1 MTHDPPTD
9 SDTGVISVPDDG
21 PFTVYPAID
30 VRDGAVV
37 RLLKGDYEQE
47 TRYTDNPVAVAENY
61 ARSGAAW
68 LHLVDLD
75 AARAGG
81 YTLGSTLTRIVETT
95 GLQVQTGGGV
105 RSEDDVQRLLDAG
118 ATRVV
123 VGSLAV
129 HEPETVAQ
137 WLHRFGPERITV
149 ALDTRIGPD
158 GTWMLPTAG
167 WTSVGEQELTA
178 TLHRYQGSGLRHV
191 LCTDIGRDGTLSG
204 PNFHLYTM
212 LTRSN
217 PALDVQA
224 SGGARSVDDVRTA
237 RKHGCAGIILG
248 KALLEGRFTVAEA
261 VREESV

>member
-1 MTHDPPTD
+1 MTPDLPP
-9 SDTGVISVPDDG
+9 DTGENTVSTSLR

-37 RLLKGDYEQE
+37 RLLRGDYDQE

-81 YTLGSTLTRIVETT
+81 YTLLETLTRIVDTT

-105 RSEDDVQRLLDAG
+105 RSADDVQRLLDAG
-118 ATRVV
+118 AARVV

-129 HEPETVAQ
+129 QEPETVMG
-137 WLHRFGPERITV
+137 WIERFGAERITV
-149 ALDTRIGPD
+149 ALDTRTGED
-158 GTWMLPTAG
+158 GRWVLPVAG
-167 WTSVGEQELTA
+167 WTSVADQDLIT
-178 TLHRYQGSGLRHV
+178 TLHRYDGSGLRHV

-212 LTRSN
+212 LTRSA
-217 PALDVQA
+217 PSLEVQA
-224 SGGARSVDDVRTA
+224 SGGARSVDDVRAA
-237 RKHGCAGIILG
+237 RRTGCAGIILG
-248 KALLEGRFTVAEA
+248 KALLEGRLTVDEA
-261 VREESV
+261 VRQEAV